1 MFEFIVA
8 GRLLKTRLH
17 SVVESRAHIDLEE
30 PQIGQVVFT
39 SLYKKKTGHIFNKHI
54 FSKSQVSR
62 LITLNGHIHRIQTH
76 HIGSYMLP
84 NT

>member
-39 SLYKKKTGHIFNKHI
+39 SLYERREKTGYNFN
-54 FSKSQVSR
+54 
-62 LITLNGHIHRIQTH
+62 
-76 HIGSYMLP
+76 
-84 NT
+84 

>member
-17 SVVESRAHIDLEE
+17 SVVESRAHVDLKE

-39 SLYKKKTGHIFNKHI
+39 SLYKKKKTGHNFNKH
-54 FSKSQVSR
+54 FFKSQAVS
-62 LITLNGHIHRIQTH
+62 
-76 HIGSYMLP
+76 LP
-84 NT
+84 